1 MNLEYR
7 LAMLKNIKIR
17 TKLLLGF
24 ALVLLLGLLQGVLSV
39 VQIDGVNRSAQGITV
54 VTLPAIQQ
62 VGRVHYLTSDIRS
75 ALLRHVMESDGAK
88 KKKIEDELKV
98 LDDAL
103 DQNLH
108 SLEAQMQTDAEKQSL
123 ESFKAE
129 WKKVGYV
136 RGQALDLSRSDEN
149 ESAQAQINKGAKAF
163 VALAE
168 ALTHLE
174 AVNQEAVAQ
183 SSNSI
188 QSAYSRA
195 ISSTVITVAL
205 MVFLGGLIAWLL
217 SRSIARSIGSAAR
230 VVMAVASGKL
240 DNAIPA
246 AGGDEL
252 GQMFGALGSMQSY
265 LVRTVAAVRQG
276 AEVVSH
282 ASVEIAQG
290 NLDLSN
296 RTEHQAGS
304 LEEASASMEDLGNN
318 VRQTAN
324 NAHHANELAQ
334 QASKVADK
342 GGADVMRV
350 VSTMREIEISS
361 RKIAD
366 IIGVIDG
373 ITFQTNILALNA
385 AVEAARAGEHG
396 RGFAVVANEVRTLA
410 SRSAAAAKE
419 ISALINESV
428 TRVGQGTSL
437 VTQAGATMT
446 EVVEAIQKVTAVI
459 GEINVASRDQALG
472 VTQVGESVTQLD
484 QVTQQNA
491 ALVEE
496 MSAAT
501 SALKHQAEELVQAVA
516 VFQLSDDAHKSH
528 DSYGSLDTQGPAVL
542 LALT

>member
-1 MNLEYR
+1 MQ
-7 LAMLKNIKIR
+7 KNIKIR

-24 ALVLLLGLLQGVLSV
+24 AIVLLLGVLQGGLSLL
-39 VQIDGVNRSAQGITV
+39 QIDGVNRKAQIITDV
-54 VTLPAIQQ
+54 SMPAIQR
-62 VGRVHYLTSDIRS
+62 VGQVHYLTSDIRS
-75 ALLRHVMESDGAK
+75 ALLRHVMESDAAK

-98 LDDAL
+98 MDDAL
-103 DQNLH
+103 DE
-108 SLEAQMQTDAEKQSL
+108 SLRALQDQMQTDAEKQSL
-123 ESFKAE
+123 EAFKAE
-129 WKKVGYV
+129 WKKVGFV
-136 RGQALDLSRSDEN
+136 RGQALELSRSDDN

-168 ALTHLE
+168 ALKNLE
-174 AVNQEAVAQ
+174 TVNQSGVASSADSIKTAYTRAITSTGITVLLMVSLGGAVA
-183 SSNSI
+183 
-188 QSAYSRA
+188 
-195 ISSTVITVAL
+195 
-205 MVFLGGLIAWLL
+205 WWL
-217 SRSIARSIGSAAR
+217 SRSIGKSIGAAAEI
-230 VVMAVASGKL
+230 VMSVAAGKL
-240 DNAIPA
+240 DNTIPP

-252 GQMFGALGSMQSY
+252 GQMFGALQSMQGY
-265 LVRTVAAVRQG
+265 LVRAVAAVRQC
-276 AEVVSH
+276 ADVVSH

-290 NLDLSN
+290 NLDLSD

-318 VRQTAN
+318 VRQTASS
-324 NAHHANELAQ
+324 AQHANELAQ
-334 QASKVADK
+334 SASSIADK

-350 VSTMREIEISS
+350 VATMKDIDASS

-428 TRVGQGTSL
+428 TRVGQGASL
-437 VTQAGATMT
+437 VSQAGDTMT
-446 EVVEAIQKVTAVI
+446 EVVNSIRKVTEVI
-459 GEINVASRDQALG
+459 GQIHVASRDQALG
-472 VTQVGESVTQLD
+472 VTQVGESVSQLD

-501 SALKHQAEELVQAVA
+501 SALKHQASELVEAVA
-516 VFQLSDDAHKSH
+516 VFQLASEP
-528 DSYGSLDTQGPAVL
+528 TEL
-542 LALT
+542 LALH

>member
-1 MNLEYR
+1 
-7 LAMLKNIKIR
+7 MLKNIKIR

-39 VQIDGVNRSAQGITV
+39 VQIDGVNGSAQSIV
-54 VTLPAIQQ
+54 VGTLPAIEQ
-62 VGRVHYLTSDIRS
+62 VGRIHYLTSDIRS

-88 KKKIEDELKV
+88 KKKIEDELKILDTA
-98 LDDAL
+98 LDDSLHAL
-103 DQNLH
+103 
-108 SLEAQMQTDAEKQSL
+108 EPQMQTDAEKQSL
-123 ESFKAE
+123 EAFKAE
-129 WKKVGYV
+129 WKKVGFV
-136 RGQALDLSRSDEN
+136 RGQALELSRSDEN
-149 ESAQAQINKGAKAF
+149 ETAQAQINKGAKAF
-163 VALAE
+163 VALAD
-168 ALTHLE
+168 ALTNLE
-174 AVNQEAVAQ
+174 AVNQTKVAA

-188 QSAYSRA
+188 QSAYQRA
-195 ISSTVITVAL
+195 TSSTGVTVVL
-205 MVFLGGLIAWLL
+205 MVLLGGAIAWLL
-217 SRSIARSIGSAAR
+217 SRSIGRSIGSAAQ

-240 DNAIPA
+240 DNTIPP
-246 AGGDEL
+246 AGSDEL
-252 GQMFGALGSMQSY
+252 GQMFGALSAMQNY
-265 LVRTVAAVRQG
+265 LVQAVTAVRQC
-276 AEVVSH
+276 ADVVSH

-296 RTEHQAGS
+296 RTEHQASS
-304 LEEASASMEDLGNN
+304 LEEASASMEDLGGN

-324 NAHHANELAQ
+324 SANHANELAQ
-334 QASKVADK
+334 QASQVADK
-342 GGADVMRV
+342 GGSDVMRV
-350 VSTMREIEISS
+350 VTTMKEIETSS

-410 SRSAAAAKE
+410 SRSAEAAKE

-437 VTQAGATMT
+437 VSQAGQTMS
-446 EVVEAIQKVTAVI
+446 EVVDAIQKVTSVI
-459 GEINVASRDQALG
+459 AEINVASRDQAAG
-472 VTQVGESVTQLD
+472 VTQVSESVTQLD

-501 SALKHQAEELVQAVA
+501 SALKHQAEELVHAVA
-516 VFQLSDDAHKSH
+516 VFQLADDRHALPSALP
-528 DSYGSLDTQGPAVL
+528 GVL
-542 LALT
+542 KLR